1 MAGISLDV
9 TGWPIVVTTV
19 EGELHEADLEV
30 YLEDFMNRVVKQGHP
45 FVSVVDATALT
56 VVPNSR
62 VRHRIGVWEV
72 QNASL
77 GERVNRGIAI
87 VTQSSLVRGAMT
99 AVNWMHPP
107 RIPTVYEARLDVA
120 LQWARRILD
129 EAEGGAPR

>member
-1 MAGISLDV
+1 MPGISLDV

-19 EGELHEADLEV
+19 GGELLEADLEV

-62 VRHRIGVWEV
+62 VRHRIGAWEV
-72 QNASL
+72 KNASL

-120 LQWARRILD
+120 LQWARRILA